1 MVMPRDALSCTQSC
15 RYTSDTQLI
24 SLHTISFGFSI
35 PPLCFFHT
43 PPVLHFSLF
52 TAADAVPSD
61 DLYERGVNM
70 ATTVYQLE
78 GEGEKANFVPVHEH
92 TTNMVKVALLNPKK
106 VCTIEEES

>member
-1 MVMPRDALSCTQSC
+1 
-15 RYTSDTQLI
+15 
-24 SLHTISFGFSI
+24 
-35 PPLCFFHT
+35 
-43 PPVLHFSLF
+43 
-52 TAADAVPSD
+52 
-61 DLYERGVNM
+61 M